1 MNHLYY
7 VGELM
12 VYKDYKVGDSV
23 VIEGTAL
30 SDEETKTLFKLTMR
44 GNNAGSVPTM
54 R

>member
-30 SDEETKTLFKLTMR
+30 SDEETKALFKLTMR
-44 GNNAGSVPTM
+44 GNNAGSVSTM
-54 R
+54 C

>member
-7 VGELM
+7 VGELV
-12 VYKDYKVGDSV
+12 VYKDYKVDDSV

-30 SDEETKTLFKLTMR
+30 SDEETKALFKLTMR
-44 GNNAGSVPTM
+44 GTNVGSVPTM